1 MNKELPD
8 EINSETRLID
18 YYARRAP
25 EYERVYHRPERQED
39 LRKLER
45 LITRAFRGLDVLEV
59 ACGTGYWTQFIAK
72 QARSI
77 LATDCNREVINI
89 ARDKDY
95 TPCTVSFVESDAY
108 SLTNIEDSRSAGFSG
123 FWLSHVAKAKLSQ
136 FIRALHAKLNDQ
148 ALVVLV
154 DNLYVEGNS
163 LPISRHD
170 TEGNT
175 YQLRKLTDGSE
186 HEVLKNFS
194 TKVELVE
201 QLTPH
206 AHDVEIELLTYY
218 WLAKYRVAS
227 GR

>member
-1 MNKELPD
+1 MNPPEAGLV
-8 EINSETRLID
+8 D

-25 EYERVYHRPERQED
+25 EYEGVYHRPERQED

-45 LITRAFRGLDVLEV
+45 LITQAFRGLDVLEI

-77 LATDCNREVINI
+77 LATDYSAEVIAI
-89 ARDKDY
+89 ARQKDY
-95 TPCTVSFVESDAY
+95 ASCTVSFVESDAY
-108 SLTNIEDSRSAGFSG
+108 SLANVEGTRSAGFSG
-123 FWLSHVAKAKLSQ
+123 FWLSHVAKAKLSK
-136 FIRALHAKLNDQ
+136 FIKALHANLNDQ

-170 TEGNT
+170 AGGNT
-175 YQLRKLTDGSE
+175 YQLRKLANGSE
-186 HEVLKNFS
+186 HEVLKNFP
-194 TKVELVE
+194 TKAELVE

-206 AHDVEIELLTYY
+206 AHGVEIELLTYY

-227 GR
+227 SG

>member
-8 EINSETRLID
+8 EINPETRLID
-18 YYARRAP
+18 YYGRRAP

-45 LITRAFRGLDVLEV
+45 LVTQAFRGLDVLEV

-77 LATDCNREVINI
+77 LATDSSAEVIAI
-89 ARDKDY
+89 ARQKDY
-95 TPCTVSFVESDAY
+95 AHCAVSFVESDAY
-108 SLTNIEDSRSAGFSG
+108 SLTNVEDTRSAGFSV

-136 FIRALHAKLNDQ
+136 FIKALHEKLNDH
-148 ALVVLV
+148 ALVLLI
-154 DNLYVEGNS
+154 DNRYVEGNS

-170 TEGNT
+170 AGGNT
-175 YQLRKLTDGSE
+175 YQLRKLADGSE
-186 HEVLKNFS
+186 HEVLKNFP
-194 TKVELVE
+194 TKAELVE

-206 AHDVEIELLTYY
+206 AHGVEIELLTYY

-227 GR
+227 RE